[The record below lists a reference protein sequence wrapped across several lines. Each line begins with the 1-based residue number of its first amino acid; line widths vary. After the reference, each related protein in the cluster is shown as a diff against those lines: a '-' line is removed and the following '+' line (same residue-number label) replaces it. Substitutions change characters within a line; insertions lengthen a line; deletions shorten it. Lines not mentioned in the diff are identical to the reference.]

1 MALRPPRFRGHEAA
15 RQREAESRATI
26 TMTDRGVI
34 GEASIRT
41 AKVTSLMGLL
51 GGLLGASDIYESL
64 FVASERNL
72 GLGRGAEFNDD

>member
-1 MALRPPRFRGHEAA
+1 
-15 RQREAESRATI
+15 
-26 TMTDRGVI
+26 MTDRGVI